1 MFKTVF
7 KVIIDT
13 LSDKSMQIAKLSI
26 DIIKV
31 TVEIQPQLFVPYI

>member
-31 TVEIQPQLFVPYI
+31 TVEI

>member
-1 MFKTVF
+1 MLKSVF

-13 LSDKSMQIAKLSI
+13 LSDKSMQIAKLCI

-31 TVEIQPQLFVPYI
+31 TVEI